1 MKRSSKTI
9 MLAGQGGVRAMTNL
23 LIAAYLSRQL
33 SEVELGTY
41 RQVLLP
47 SATLLPVLV
56 LGLPTTLLFF
66 VSKNRESSKNI
77 WLNNTAL
84 LSLIGA
90 LYAAGLLFGGY
101 HLVTY
106 AFGNPAMAPFLW
118 AAVII
123 GFVEIA
129 TASFQQCLFATD
141 RYRESAL
148 LSMAF
153 SIGTFLAVLFA
164 FQSSGTLASVLAAQ
178 TAILLV
184 FLPLR
189 LWRMYAATEGESGRI
204 SRSELRTQLTHGADL
219 GLATIFGI
227 LHKQLDKLI
236 VAVIANPLQYAIF
249 SNGAREVPFVG
260 IVQGAVTNVILPE
273 MTRDFE
279 EGRIRE
285 AHELWKR
292 ATLKVSSILFP
303 LTAILAVLSEDIVV
317 LVFSEK
323 YRAAG
328 PVFLVYCLCLPAK
341 SISYGSVCIAAGR
354 NDLVRKGSSIGFI
367 ANLVLSMILV
377 IAIGPL
383 GAAIATALTI
393 CFILVPWYLN
403 KIQRLFRSTVIKVLP
418 WRTLVIYL
426 GLSIALA
433 VVLGFLRAF
442 LV

>member
-1 MKRSSKTI
+1 M
-9 MLAGQGGVRAMTNL
+9 
-23 LIAAYLSRQL
+23 
-33 SEVELGTY
+33 
-41 RQVLLP
+41 
-47 SATLLPVLV
+47 
-56 LGLPTTLLFF
+56 
-66 VSKNRESSKNI
+66 
-77 WLNNTAL
+77 

-164 FQSSGTLASVLAAQ
+164 FRSSGTLASVLAAQ

-273 MTRDFE
+273 MTRYFE

-383 GAAIATALTI
+383 GAAIATAFTI

-403 KIQRLFRSTVIKVLP
+403 KIQRLFRSTVIEVLP

-433 VVLGFLRAF
+433 VVLGFLRALF
-442 LV
+442 GVV